1 MALTGKTNDEKIWN
15 YLKSNGFNE
24 FGTAGLMGNLYAES
38 GLKPTNLQN
47 SSEKKLR
54 LTDDTYTAAVDNGDY
69 QNFVKDGTGYGLAQ
83 WTYWSRKQNL
93 LTFVRVKKTSI
104 GDMETQLAF
113 LVKELKQSYCSV
125 YKILRTA
132 GSVAE
137 ASNAVLLQFERPA
150 DQSTAVQKKRAS
162 YGQNY
167 YEKFVGGTKSMSRKR
182 SEIVAQAQSW
192 IGCKEADGSHKKIID
207 LYNNHKPLARG
218 CGKRIEIA
226 EHMRYLP
233 MGYFNQNSLGQ
244 ITNITTNTMEQLA
257 DVATRVVMMTTGG
270 VLTSSV
276 ITVMMLIFDIRIG
289 FIAMVGMVLFF
300 TVNSF
305 LQRKSKA
312 LAPVKA
318 AADEFVVEKVLEYVQ
333 GISEVRSYNL
343 TGCASKELNE
353 AIDKNR
359 DINTT
364 MELKTVPWMQL
375 QSIILKL
382 MGVAIILTSCGFYLA
397 GSMTLQNCIGM
408 IICSFLVFE
417 SLGSAGNYSTLLR
430 IVDLS
435 VSKVE
440 NVMRI
445 KEMDTD
451 GKNIIPKNFD
461 IEVENVDFYYDEN
474 HAEDAKII
482 NHLSVHIPERTTT
495 AIVGPS
501 GGGKTTLCHLIS
513 RFWDVS
519 NGNISLGGENVR
531 NYSVDSLMKNFSFVF
546 QNVYLFEDTIANNIR
561 FGQPEASMKLV
572 MDAAK
577 KACCHDFIMELPNGY
592 DTVIGEGGTS
602 LSGGEKQRISIAR
615 AIMKDAP
622 VIILDEATANV
633 DPENEKELMSAI
645 EALTKEKTII
655 MIAHRLKTVE
665 HADQILV
672 LDKGQ
677 IVQQGRHSELLK
689 QTGIYRKFI
698 LEREEAVGWK
708 I

>member
-1 MALTGKTNDEKIWN
+1 MRDPIENVTRLQKQLNNLQLEN
-15 YLKSNGFNE
+15 QVLKNILDK
-24 FGTAGLMGNLYAES
+24 AGLS
-38 GLKPTNLQN
+38 
-47 SSEKKLR
+47 
-54 LTDDTYTAAVDNGDY
+54 Y
-69 QNFVKDGTGYGLAQ
+69 QNELASIRKKDT
-83 WTYWSRKQNL
+83 
-93 LTFVRVKKTSI
+93 
-104 GDMETQLAF
+104 
-113 LVKELKQSYCSV
+113 KEDFDPEQ
-125 YKILRTA
+125 
-132 GSVAE
+132 
-137 ASNAVLLQFERPA
+137 
-150 DQSTAVQKKRAS
+150 
-162 YGQNY
+162 
-167 YEKFVGGTKSMSRKR
+167 
-182 SEIVAQAQSW
+182 
-192 IGCKEADGSHKKIID
+192 
-207 LYNNHKPLARG
+207 
-218 CGKRIEIA
+218 GKRIVYPKEITDRMA
-226 EHMRYLP
+226 K
-233 MGYFNQNSLGQ
+233 
-244 ITNITTNTMEQLA
+244 
-257 DVATRVVMMTTGG
+257 
-270 VLTSSV
+270 
-276 ITVMMLIFDIRIG
+276 
-289 FIAMVGMVLFF
+289 LFF
-300 TVNSF
+300 SFFWGRTDVYAKRNVNKNGEAAYYPQCDNFWSDNCH
-305 LQRKSKA
+305 RK
-312 LAPVKA
+312 LNT
-318 AADEFVVEKVLEYVQ
+318 
-333 GISEVRSYNL
+333 NL
-343 TGCASKELNE
+343 KL
-353 AIDKNR
+353 
-359 DINTT
+359 
-364 MELKTVPWMQL
+364 PWMQL